1 MSAIPPLA
9 APVTPSLEAGPAA
22 RDTAGAANANARL
35 PERQIF
41 DYAIELQQAALND
54 GGQFANPAT
63 LVGEVVERLRGF
75 FERARRVERFTK
87 ATEHNSHE
95 TLSHET
101 LLTSDVSTINALPS
115 TLHGGPAQ
123 QSLEPIGTDYDRPA
137 SSEIDDARELTDQL
151 TDEMLNAAFV
161 QLQARLI
168 AAGTG
173 HIAGSVNTL
182 LKGQ

>member
-9 APVTPSLEAGPAA
+9 APVTPSLGAAPASN
-22 RDTAGAANANARL
+22 DTAGAANARL

-54 GGQFANPAT
+54 GGQLANPAT
-63 LVGEVVERLRGF
+63 LMGDVVERLRGF

-87 ATEHNSHE
+87 ATEH
-95 TLSHET
+95 TSHET
-101 LLTSDVSTINALPS
+101 LLTSDVSTINEVPS

-123 QSLEPIGTDYDRPA
+123 ESLEPIGTDYDRPA
-137 SSEIDDARELTDQL
+137 LSEIDDARELTDQL

>member
-9 APVTPSLEAGPAA
+9 APVTPSPGATPAPGETTDA
-22 RDTAGAANANARL
+22 ATASTRV

-41 DYAIELQQAALND
+41 DYAVELQQAALND
-54 GGQFANPAT
+54 GGRLANPAA
-63 LVGEVVERLRGF
+63 LVGDVVEGLRGF
-75 FERARRVERFTK
+75 FERARRSANFTK
-87 ATEHNSHE
+87 ELEHKSHDG
-95 TLSHET
+95 
-101 LLTSDVSTINALPS
+101 LLTTNASTIGEPPS

-137 SSEIDDARELTDQL
+137 SSEIDDTGELADRL

-161 QLQARLI
+161 HVQARLI

-173 HIAGSVNTL
+173 HISGSVNTL

>member
-9 APVTPSLEAGPAA
+9 APVTPSLGAAPASS
-22 RDTAGAANANARL
+22 DTAGAANANASL

-54 GGQFANPAT
+54 GGQLANPAS

-75 FERARRVERFTK
+75 FERARRTERFTK
-87 ATEHNSHE
+87 AVEHK
-95 TLSHET
+95 SHET
-101 LLTSDVSTINALPS
+101 LLTSDVSTTNELPS
-115 TLHGGPAQ
+115 GLHGGPAQ

-137 SSEIDDARELTDQL
+137 LSEIDDARELTDQL

>member
-1 MSAIPPLA
+1 LGA
-9 APVTPSLEAGPAA
+9 APASS
-22 RDTAGAANANARL
+22 DTAGAANANASL

-54 GGQFANPAT
+54 GGQLANPAS

-75 FERARRVERFTK
+75 FERARRTERFTK
-87 ATEHNSHE
+87 AAEHNSHE
-95 TLSHET
+95 TL
-101 LLTSDVSTINALPS
+101 LTADVSAINELPS
-115 TLHGGPAQ
+115 SLHGGPAQ

-137 SSEIDDARELTDQL
+137 LSEIDDARELTDQL